1 MVPRVRSTS
10 TRRTSLLL
18 NASIRAMSQPTPKPF
33 ASDSKIEDFQRHL
46 ESSDRIL
53 ALLGAGLSAASGLPT
68 FRGAGGMW
76 KSHQATS
83 LATPQ
88 AFRHDPGL
96 VWQFYSYRRHM
107 ALQAKPNLAH
117 YALAE
122 LARKKPNFVTLSQN
136 VDGRSCFYLCQMI
149 IYERVLCTFC
159 LSYPYSRRLSITKD
173 PGPVQ

>member
-1 MVPRVRSTS
+1 MVPRGRSTA

-18 NASIRAMSQPTPKPF
+18 NASIRAMSQSTPKPF
-33 ASDSKIEDFQRHL
+33 ASDSKIKDFQRHL
-46 ESSDRIL
+46 ELSDRIL

-107 ALQAKPNLAH
+107 ALQAKPNPAH

-136 VDGRSCFYLCQMI
+136 VDGRSRSYLCQMI
-149 IYERVLCTFC
+149 IYERVLCTF
-159 LSYPYSRRLSITKD
+159 
-173 PGPVQ
+173 